1 MSYPSLKACRTK
13 SSLKGTGSMKLVI
26 AAKKTDSQSS
36 LIDQIL
42 IEANSNLNDIIDLG
56 GETWDCKETS
66 VSADAVTDLQEK
78 LSNQIGDHPVE
89 FAFVPDANR
98 KKKLLISD
106 MDSTIIGQ
114 ECIDELAD
122 FAGKKDEVSE
132 ITERAMRGEL
142 DFDGALKTRV
152 EMLKGLST
160 SVLEDC
166 FNARISLNEGA
177 RTVVKTM
184 EANGARC
191 VLVSGGFTFFTSRV
205 QELAGFHHNRANT
218 LIIENEEMTG
228 EVGLPILGREAKL
241 VALNEEAEIAGA
253 TAADALAMGDGA
265 NDLAMIEAA
274 GMGLAYCAKPV
285 VSAQADVSIKGSSL
299 IPALFFQG
307 YSEAEFVTD

>member
-1 MSYPSLKACRTK
+1 
-13 SSLKGTGSMKLVI
+13 MKLVI
-26 AAKKTDSQSS
+26 AAKQS
-36 LIDQIL
+36 D
-42 IEANSNLNDIIDLG
+42 NLSEMIDLILENTQGATGEISSMG
-56 GETWDCKETS
+56 GEEWVCKERSIDSNTAKAIAEH
-66 VSADAVTDLQEK
+66 VSNALKDTTA
-78 LSNQIGDHPVE
+78 E
-89 FAFVPDANR
+89 FAIVPSENR

-152 EMLKGLST
+152 EMLKGLSV

-166 FNARISLNEGA
+166 FKERITLNEGA
-177 RTVVKTM
+177 RTVVRTM
-184 EANGARC
+184 ETNGARC

-218 LIIENEEMTG
+218 LNIENDAMTG

-241 VALNEEAEIAGA
+241 VALNEEAAIAGV
-253 TAADALAMGDGA
+253 TAEDALAMGDGA

-285 VSAQADVSIKGSSL
+285 VSEQSDVSIKGPSL

-307 YSEAEFVTD
+307 YKESEFVTD

>member
-1 MSYPSLKACRTK
+1 
-13 SSLKGTGSMKLVI
+13 MKLVI
-26 AAKKTDSQSS
+26 AAKKSDNLSS
-36 LIDQIL
+36 AIDRIL
-42 IEANSNLNDIIDLG
+42 EGAHGAIGDITDLG
-56 GETWDCKETS
+56 GETWNCKERS
-66 VSADAVTDLQEK
+66 IEQDAWEELAEDVAIQLKD
-78 LSNQIGDHPVE
+78 SRGE
-89 FAFVPDANR
+89 FAFVPEENR

-142 DFDGALKTRV
+142 DFEGALKTRV
-152 EMLKGLST
+152 EMLKGLSV

-166 FNARISLNEGA
+166 FKERITLNEGA

-184 EANGARC
+184 EAYGARC
-191 VLVSGGFTFFTSRV
+191 VLVSGGFTFFTSKV

-218 LIIENEEMTG
+218 LIIENNLMTG
-228 EVGLPILGREAKL
+228 EVGMPILGREAKL
-241 VALNEEAEIAGA
+241 IALNEEAAIAGV
-253 TAADALAMGDGA
+253 TAANALAMGDGA

-285 VSAQADVSIKGSSL
+285 VSAQADVAIKGKSL

-307 YSEAEFVTD
+307 YHESEFVTD

>member
-1 MSYPSLKACRTK
+1 
-13 SSLKGTGSMKLVI
+13 MKLVI
-26 AAKKTDSQSS
+26 AAKKSDNLSSTIDKILTDAKGAEGE
-36 LIDQIL
+36 IT
-42 IEANSNLNDIIDLG
+42 NLG
-56 GETWDCKETS
+56 GDSWTCKERS
-66 VSADAVTDLQEK
+66 IQQEACEELAKEIAEK
-78 LSNQIGDHPVE
+78 LKDLPAE
-89 FAFVPDANR
+89 YAFVPEANR

-166 FNARISLNEGA
+166 FEARITLNEGA

-184 EANGARC
+184 KANGARC

-241 VALNEEAEIAGA
+241 VALNEEAAIAGA
-253 TAADALAMGDGA
+253 TADDALAMGDGA

-285 VSAQADVSIKGSSL
+285 VSAQSDVSIKGASL

-307 YSEAEFVTD
+307 YKEAEFVTK